1 MSWPPSDDDESA
13 ASARDDGAEGLRQ
26 LLIYFYITETPI
38 ILLKSFERRRDGG
51 PIVEGMARPDSRDGK
66 DAWRSFEKNVWRNVG
81 IAVERRRKHPKHHSA
96 HTNSL
101 PLHYSPFEFIRPRRQ
116 RCPELPSWT
125 QQHYESQF
133 NSTMASTRERQF
145 EQLKAMVCRSLIG
158 RTVIDEVGGE
168 TDGKD
173 IDLHLKTQ
181 TSPNGQ
187 ALFNLMGDC
196 ISILRTPRGAKS
208 DRSDNAAACVHDIL
222 SVSKMSGDTFTASQ
236 GAVIPYTLVD
246 DNSKL
251 VFTLYS
257 SNAMLLN
264 YFAARQGRVN
274 SDVTA
279 TEARK
284 HAEQAFLIEAQ
295 KQPSVISLTISIE
308 IVGVKFVPKAL
319 QDARLTSADPK
330 LISTSHHYVHGLMTD
345 VNGIDGTPYG
355 MGGNDVTLVIAGRD
369 DSMEKE
375 ETANEILRQRL
386 EDLRLEGEFL
396 LLLHLPPFVDQ
407 TSNLL
412 LFSLCSIPP

>member
-1 MSWPPSDDDESA
+1 MSSWAASDDDESA
-13 ASARDDGAEGLRQ
+13 ASAQAADAEALRQ
-26 LLIYFYITETPI
+26 LLVYFYITGTPI
-38 ILLKSFERRRDGG
+38 THLKLFEWRDGR
-51 PIVEGMARPDSRDGK
+51 PIVEGMARPETRDGK
-66 DAWRSFEKNVWRNVG
+66 DAWRRFDKNVWRNVG
-81 IAVERRRKHPKHHSA
+81 TAVERRRQHPKHHGT

-101 PLHYSPFEFIRPRRQ
+101 PLHYSPYEFIRPGRQ
-116 RCPELPSWT
+116 RCPKLPIWT

-133 NSTMASTRERQF
+133 NSTMTSTRQF
-145 EQLKAMVCRSLIG
+145 EVLKAMVCRSLIG
-158 RTVIDEVGGE
+158 HTVIDEVGGE

-181 TSPNGQ
+181 ISSAGQ
-187 ALFNLMGDC
+187 ALFNVMGDWL
-196 ISILRTPRGAKS
+196 SILRTPRGAKS
-208 DRSDNAAACVHDIL
+208 DRSDNAPACVHDVL
-222 SVSKMSGDTFTASQ
+222 SLSKMSGDTFTASQ

-246 DNSKL
+246 DSSKI

-257 SNAMLLN
+257 SSAMVLN

-279 TEARK
+279 TDARTL
-284 HAEQAFLIEAQ
+284 AEQAFLIEAQ

-308 IVGVKFVPKAL
+308 IEGVTFIPKAL
-319 QDARLTSADPK
+319 QDARLTSADSA
-330 LISTSHHYVHGLMTD
+330 LISTSHHYVHGIMTD

-369 DSMEKE
+369 DLMEKE
-375 ETANEILRQRL
+375 ETAKEILRQRL